1 MFDPEKEIQRAL
13 DVCETKHE
21 AMVLMCGLLLGL
33 RAKLACEPF
42 VPGDPNGWPRRLVAE
57 MQRVHAMTDP
67 PDELTEWFQEAGR
80 TLVKIRRI
88 HSTTAP
94 S

>member
-13 DVCETKHE
+13 DVCETKQE

-33 RAKLACEPF
+33 RAKLAGEPF
-42 VPGDPNGWPRRLVAE
+42 APGDPNGWPRRLVAE
-57 MQRVHAMTDP
+57 MQRVAAIANKPT
-67 PDELTEWFQEAGR
+67 ELTGWFQEAGR
-80 TLVKIRRI
+80 TLVEIRRI
-88 HSTTAP
+88 HGLTAP